1 MAKAKLKNH
10 GNDWTTADVKK
21 LRAAA
26 KAKQSA
32 RQASTALGRTLGS
45 VSQKALRLGI
55 RFKSI
60 KRAPRRA

>member
-10 GNDWTTADVKK
+10 GSDWSAADVKK
-21 LRAAA
+21 LRASA

-32 RQASTALGRTLGS
+32 RQTSAELGRTLGS

-55 RFKSI
+55 RFRSI
-60 KRAPRRA
+60 KRTSRRA